1 MADMTQSPPNKAGDS
16 GTKPVQNSIDAQ
28 VRNPDAVQKQ
38 ILGGW
43 HWVENNAGIVFGLVG
58 LLLLGGIIWVVM
70 NWMGERKEAKAQE
83 AYYAVEFKF
92 MKIKDGFDRA
102 KYSSLM
108 PGLAAQAKTD
118 EKAASGDLAKD
129 YGTLLTDLEK
139 VARDH
144 AGTSAG
150 AQAALLAADTYLAYN
165 QAGKASE
172 LAQIPSKNMKA
183 QTLPGSLARV
193 VWGSSLAA
201 ENKCGEAVKVW
212 QEVLDAKNM
221 AYLHGD
227 VSLRSGLCFETLNEP
242 EKAKEMYRKVS
253 AEAADTAVGARAKG
267 LLRALEQKAKTPP
280 AAAQQG

>member
-1 MADMTQSPPNKAGDS
+1 MTQSSPNKAGGA
-16 GTKPVQNSIDAQ
+16 GTKPVQNSIDSQ
-28 VRNPDAVQKQ
+28 VKNPDAVQKQ

-43 HWVENNAGIVFGLVG
+43 HWVENNAGIVFGLAG

-70 NWMGERKEAKAQE
+70 NWMGDRKEAKAQE
-83 AYYAVEFKF
+83 AYYAVESKF

-102 KYSSLM
+102 KYSALM
-108 PGLAAQAKTD
+108 PGLAGQTKAED
-118 EKAASGDLAKD
+118 KAASGDLTKD
-129 YGTLLTDLEK
+129 YGALMTDLEK

-144 AGTSAG
+144 AGTAAG
-150 AQAALLAADTYLAYN
+150 AQAAILAADTYLAYN
-165 QAGKASE
+165 QATKASE
-172 LAQIPSKNMKA
+172 LAQIPAKNMKA

-227 VSLRSGLCFETLNEP
+227 VSLRSGLCFESLNEP

-253 AEAADTAVGARAKG
+253 AESADTAVSARAKG